1 MHLNP
6 LKVSE
11 AVYKIV
17 GEVYTVKT
25 LRDGNLLIVCKDR
38 DQQQGLIM
46 CNTLLGKAVKP
57 QIWEERGRA
66 MGVIYGVST
75 DVTEEEI
82 KVNIRGVCVNNV
94 KRLPYTRDGVKRP
107 SMSVMLALD
116 EDKLPERIRIGY
128 VSYVVRPYIP
138 PPTRC
143 FKCQRFGHTAV
154 ACRAKAHCAKCGGGT
169 MNMVNVLKGSK
180 LNVVIVGENIVLRI
194 RDVKHT
200 KEQFKSKM

>member
-1 MHLNP
+1 MNP

-38 DQQQGLIM
+38 DQQQGLM
-46 CNTLLGKAVKP
+46 RCKTLLGKAVKP

-66 MGVIYGVST
+66 MGVISGVST

-82 KVNIRGVCVNNV
+82 KVNIRGVRVSNV
-94 KRLPYTRDGVKRP
+94 KWLPYTRDGVKRP

-143 FKCQRFGHTAV
+143 F
-154 ACRAKAHCAKCGGGT
+154 
-169 MNMVNVLKGSK
+169 
-180 LNVVIVGENIVLRI
+180 
-194 RDVKHT
+194 
-200 KEQFKSKM
+200 

>member
-154 ACRAKAHCAKCGGGT
+154 ACRAKAHCAKCGGDHEYGKCT
-169 MNMVNVLKGSK
+169 EGIKIKCCNCGGEHSAAYKGCEAHK
-180 LNVVIVGENIVLRI
+180 RAV
-194 RDVKHT
+194 
-200 KEQFKSKM
+200 